1 MALNG
6 VPINHVE
13 RGGEVT
19 FHGPGQ
25 LVVYP
30 LLDLRR
36 PPYKQDL
43 HWYLQMVEEV
53 VIQTMLAY
61 DIKGNCNDINT
72 GVWVGKEKV
81 TAVGVTSSRWITT
94 HGFALNVSPDLS
106 FFDTNIIPCGIKG
119 RGVTSIEKILSEG
132 GFLDI
137 PTIED

>member
-6 VPINHVE
+6 VPIYHVE

-53 VIQTMLAY
+53 VIQTLLAY

-81 TAVGVTSSRWITT
+81 MMDHYSWVCAQCQS
-94 HGFALNVSPDLS
+94 
-106 FFDTNIIPCGIKG
+106 
-119 RGVTSIEKILSEG
+119 
-132 GFLDI
+132 
-137 PTIED
+137 